1 MKAHTYS
8 IDGIPYVIELDNNQE
23 YITGLPIVLSNEDSD
38 ITYSQEWYNQ
48 GYTIQY
54 FLDDYEFSNVKQGVT
69 QCIKNIIEGILN
81 IEIPEFE
88 LENYHNV
95 ITNNEDHYKV
105 VSKTRDLFSKDFSFP
120 VDDVIPR
127 FEHILNFPLTD
138 IDPNSGWKAHIIL
151 RINRP
156 NSNDYNPPHKDI
168 YEHYD
173 GENYIPKFINFWVP
187 ICGVTSK
194 SMLPISPGTHK
205 IPENHI
211 LRTNVGS
218 NVGGN
223 KYRVRAIKEW
233 DSSVNLQRYHVNYGQ
248 VLIFSPHL
256 IHGLAVNEEPNTTRV
271 ALEFRLYKHE

>member
-1 MKAHTYS
+1 MKAHTYN
-8 IDGIPYVIELDNNQE
+8 IDGIPYVIELDDSQE
-23 YITGLPIVLSNEDSD
+23 YVTGSSAILSNEDSD
-38 ITYSQEWYNQ
+38 ITYSQDWYNQ
-48 GYTIQY
+48 GYTVQS
-54 FLDDYEFSNVKQGVT
+54 FLDEYEFNNVKQGVT
-69 QCIKNIIEGILN
+69 QSIKTIVEGVLN
-81 IEIPEFE
+81 IEVPDFR
-88 LENYHNV
+88 LEDYHRI
-95 ITNNEDHYKV
+95 ITNKDDHYKV
-105 VSKTRDLFSKDFSFP
+105 VSKTRDLFPKDFSFP
-120 VDDVIPR
+120 VDKIIPR
-127 FEHILNFPLTD
+127 FGNILSFPLTD
-138 IDPNSGWKAHIIL
+138 LDPNNGWKAHIIL

-187 ICGVTSK
+187 ICGVTRK
-194 SMLPISPGTHK
+194 SMLPISPGSHR
-205 IPENHI
+205 IPESLI

-233 DSSVNLQRYHVNYGQ
+233 GGSVDLQRHYVESGQ

-271 ALEFRLYKHE
+271 ALEFRLYKHG